1 MFLRP
6 QSSRRV
12 NEAADDSV
20 ADDGQDGA
28 VNDHAQC
35 EAHREVAPQ
44 SLVENMRE
52 TIASSQRR
60 IGCHLRLPAVGGLRV
75 N

>member
-12 NEAADDSV
+12 HEVADDSV
-20 ADDGQDGA
+20 ADDGQDRA
-28 VNDHAQC
+28 VNDHGQC

-44 SLVENMRE
+44 RLVENMRE
-52 TIASSQRR
+52 IITRSQRR
-60 IGCHLRLPAVGGLRV
+60 IGCHLRLPAVDGLRV